1 MSLYP
6 GAQGANILRDLV
18 ATIQRN
24 AAYLSELD
32 GAVGDGD
39 HGVNMSKGF
48 GMALQRLNADADV
61 SGVLDTLG
69 NTLLGEIGG
78 AMGPLYGTFF
88 LDMAAA
94 CRGKADIDAAT
105 FGAMLRAGLDGV
117 QDLGGAAAGDK
128 TLLDTLIPAQ
138 AQYAAALAE
147 GVPFAEALK
156 RMAMAAEAGRDATL
170 DMVAKIGRASRLG
183 ERSRGHVDAGAA
195 SCFLILGSMAATLVG
210 GLTG

>member
-1 MSLYP
+1 MSIYP
-6 GAQGANILRDLV
+6 GAQGATILRDLA
-18 ATIQRN
+18 ATIQRS

-48 GMALQRLNADADV
+48 GMALQRLNANTDV

-94 CRGKADIDAAT
+94 CRDKTDIDADT

-210 GLTG
+210 GLKG

>member
-1 MSLYP
+1 MSMYP
-6 GAQGANILRDLV
+6 GAQGANILRDLAV
-18 ATIQRN
+18 TIQRN

-61 SGVLDTLG
+61 SAALETLG

-88 LDMAAA
+88 LEMAAT
-94 CRGKADIDAAT
+94 CRDKTDVDAAT

-156 RMAMAAEAGRDATL
+156 RMALAAEAGRDSTL

-210 GLTG
+210 GLKG